1 MQACVWGPLA
11 AGQLEEIAETGCR
24 KFLACGSCGVLQ
36 KDIAVGRFIV
46 PTAAVR
52 DEGTSYH
59 YARPSREIAADE
71 RIMGIIEEK
80 LPEENIPFIKAKTWT
95 TDAMFRETPGK
106 IALRKTEGCVSVEME
121 ASVSMAVAQYLG
133 VDFGQILYS
142 GDGVGGNEWDTR
154 DYNKRTDIREFLLG
168 LTPDICLKM

>member
-24 KFLACGSCGVLQ
+24 KFLACGSCGVPQ
-36 KDIAVGRFIV
+36 KD
-46 PTAAVR
+46 
-52 DEGTSYH
+52 
-59 YARPSREIAADE
+59 IAADE